1 MGYMKVNGRKI
12 TNPVSRVLI
21 LAAAA
26 LILPFVAAAIASV
39 VLINVGIALAEAL
52 IAAAVILVVG
62 PVVAGLF
69 RLSSRIEKSSR
80 SKSKKER

>member
-21 LAAAA
+21 LSAAA
-26 LILPFVAAAIASV
+26 LILPFVAAAIVSA
-39 VLINVGIALAEAL
+39 VLVNVGIALAAAL

-62 PVVAGLF
+62 PVVGGLF
-69 RLSSRIEKSSR
+69 WLSNRIEKSSR